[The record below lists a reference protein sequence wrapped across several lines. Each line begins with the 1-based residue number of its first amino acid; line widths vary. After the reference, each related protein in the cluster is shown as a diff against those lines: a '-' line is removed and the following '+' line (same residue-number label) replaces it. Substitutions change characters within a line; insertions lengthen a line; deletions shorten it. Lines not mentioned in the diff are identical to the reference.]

1 MILGDVFE
9 RNARCYGGLPAVRFE
24 GHTLTHRELADR
36 ICRLVDALSRRGV
49 KRGDR
54 VAILSRN
61 LPEYLEIYGAA
72 GWGGFMGL
80 GLNYRLSAPEQLH
93 ILQDAEPAVLLYESH
108 YAGRVAELRPHLPS
122 ALLYVE
128 MRPQERAPLPP
139 ATTADLS
146 YEALL
151 QEGKPMPPKASARPD
166 DTLFLIYT
174 SGTTGKPK
182 GAMLGNEAQL
192 EQARVQAMSHA
203 AQPTDRMLIVMPFY
217 HIGGPTELLTFLC
230 MGATI
235 VLHREFDAH
244 AILQSI
250 EAERVSAAHLAPT
263 MIQMMLDELE
273 RQPYDLSSLHTVC
286 YASAPMS
293 TALSKRAR
301 SAFGPIF
308 MQIYGMTENGLG
320 TALLKHQHI
329 IDGSP
334 PAVKRLASAGQP
346 YLGTDIRILRAD
358 GEECAPHE
366 PGEILIRSASLMQ
379 GYWKQPE
386 ATAKALIDGWLHTGD
401 IGYFDDEHYLFV
413 VDRKKDMIVSGG
425 ENIYSREVEEALVSH
440 PAVLE
445 AAVIGVPD
453 ATWGES
459 VHAFVVC
466 RAGERTDA
474 DTLIQHCRSL
484 IASYKKP
491 RAVTFLPELPRVPST
506 RKIDKQALRKPFWR
520 DQNRQVS

>member
-9 RNARCYGGLPAVRFE
+9 RNAQCYGGLPAIRFE
-24 GHTLTHRELADR
+24 GGTTTHRELADR
-36 ICRLVDALSRRGV
+36 VCQLVDALARRGV
-49 KRGDR
+49 GRGDR
-54 VAILSRN
+54 LAILSRN

-93 ILQDAEPAVLLYESH
+93 ILQDAAPAVLFYEAH
-108 YAGRVAELRPHLPS
+108 YAQRVAELRPHLP
-122 ALLYVE
+122 ADLLYVE
-128 MRPQERAPLPP
+128 LRSSEREPLPP
-139 ATTADLS
+139 GAPADLT
-146 YEALL
+146 YETLL
-151 QEGKPMPPKASARPD
+151 REGQATPPREPARPD

-192 EQARVQAMSHA
+192 EQARVQAMGHA

-235 VLHREFDAH
+235 VLHREFDAR
-244 AILQSI
+244 AILHSI

-273 RQPYDLSSLHTVC
+273 HRAYDLSSLHTIC

-301 SAFGPIF
+301 AAFGPIF

-329 IDGSP
+329 IDGP
-334 PAVKRLASAGQP
+334 PEAVKRLASAGQP
-346 YLGTDIRILRAD
+346 YLGTDIRIVRSD
-358 GEECAPHE
+358 GERCAPHE

-386 ATAKALIDGWLHTGD
+386 ATANALIDGWLHTGD

-459 VHAFVVC
+459 VHAFVV
-466 RAGERTDA
+466 RREGQATDA
-474 DTLIQHCRSL
+474 DALIQHCRSL

-506 RKIDKQALRKPFWR
+506 RKVDKQALRKPFWSA
-520 DQNRQVS
+520 QHRQVS